1 MTLLQIYEEIQQHHP
16 NIGETELAKHVNRAS
31 DYFCEMTEIY
41 RPVFQITTVAGTR
54 YYPIDGSII
63 KVLKAEF
70 NGVHIPRLQGKPV
83 VDDDEH
89 TVDGGGNAL
98 TPQNNLG
105 APSTSNNSRFWY
117 IDEGQGDTNEGR
129 FMRIGVVEK
138 STNAVTRDDETS
150 DYQSVS
156 VAKKLNLYCI
166 ARPPHINNSSSKTS
180 NSNIQMLEHAIPT
193 QYHEAIPHRVIS
205 VLYKDPRNK
214 DYEASMVFDQ
224 EFTKCVKMA
233 QKFRRSN
240 YNKTGFIKPVY
251 F

>member
-16 NIGETELAKHVNRAS
+16 DVGESEMVKFVNRAS

-41 RPVFQITTVAGTR
+41 RPVYQITTVAGTR
-54 YYPIDGSII
+54 YYAIDGSII

-89 TVDGGGNAL
+89 TVDGGGNTL
-98 TPQNNLG
+98 TPQNNLSS
-105 APSTSNNSRFWY
+105 PSSSSNERFWY

-129 FMRIGVVEK
+129 FMRIGIVEK
-138 STNAVTRDDETS
+138 ATNAVTRDDATS
-150 DYQSVS
+150 NYQSVS
-156 VAKKLNLYCI
+156 VAKKLNLYSI
-166 ARPPHINNSSSKTS
+166 ARPPHVNTSSSKTS
-180 NSNIQMLEHAIPT
+180 NGSIQMLEHAIPV
-193 QYHEAIPHRVIS
+193 QYHEALTHRVIS

-214 DYEASMVFDQ
+214 DYEASAVFNA
-224 EFTKCVKMA
+224 EFMKCVKMA